1 MISSFSETSPALSAT
16 RIAESWEYG
25 RCGGNPP
32 AEMLLAALDEDA
44 RALMDAFEVEMP
56 SPPELD
62 LTPGRV
68 ECERAERGEV
78 PLAD

>member
-1 MISSFSETSPALSAT
+1 
-16 RIAESWEYG
+16 
-25 RCGGNPP
+25 
-32 AEMLLAALDEDA
+32 MLLAALDEDA
-44 RALMDAFEVEMP
+44 RSLMDAFEVEMP

-68 ECERAERGEV
+68 ERERAERGEV

>member
-1 MISSFSETSPALSAT
+1 
-16 RIAESWEYG
+16 
-25 RCGGNPP
+25 
-32 AEMLLAALDEDA
+32 
-44 RALMDAFEVEMP
+44 MDAFEVEMP

-68 ECERAERGEV
+68 ERERAERGEV

>member
-44 RALMDAFEVEMP
+44 RTHDAFEVEMP

-68 ECERAERGEV
+68 ERERAERGEV